1 MGGNQSYE
9 NQSSPYDYNDDSNDG
24 ENVQEAPTEMT
35 RKEHVPPTPP
45 PPPLTP
51 EEQLREVRT
60 QVDSFVGMFNQLL
73 ADISVQQRQRTIE
86 EENRNETA
94 EILDQRKVQFEFRRI
109 DELLT
114 QSLLRLDAVDC
125 TSDPQLRQQRKEIIN
140 HIEQVLARV
149 DEAKRTVVVV

>member
-1 MGGNQSYE
+1 MGGSQSYE
-9 NQSSPYDYNDDSNDG
+9 NQSSPYDYNDDSNG
-24 ENVQEAPTEMT
+24 ENMQEAQTMT
-35 RKEHVPPTPP
+35 RREHVPPTP

-73 ADISVQQRQRTIE
+73 ADIAALQQRQQRTIE
-86 EENRNETA
+86 EESVAETVTA

-149 DEAKRTVVVV
+149 DEARRTVVV